1 MGESGFGNRQLQKFL
16 MRGLWGCERALVRA
30 WLFCGCL
37 LPIDLRSLRAAD
49 EVGVG
54 GEAAEGG
61 EELFDLGVGGHLDEA
76 AAEGGDGFEFVVGDE
91 EVFFAGA

>member
-1 MGESGFGNRQLQKFL
+1 MNVRLGVGGFSGVACCLFPI
-16 MRGLWGCERALVRA
+16 ALH
-30 WLFCGCL
+30 
-37 LPIDLRSLRAAD
+37 SLGAAD

-61 EELFDLGVGGHLDEA
+61 EELFDLDVRGHLHQA